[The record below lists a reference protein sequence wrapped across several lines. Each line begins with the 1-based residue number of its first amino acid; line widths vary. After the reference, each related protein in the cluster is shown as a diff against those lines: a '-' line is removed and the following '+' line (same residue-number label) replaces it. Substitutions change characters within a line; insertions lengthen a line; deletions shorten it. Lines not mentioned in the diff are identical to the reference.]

1 MKINEQK
8 PVIIAVD
15 IHYMTLRIVHMR
27 NFTSRYEEQCLDQ
40 ALMQNLQHF
49 SQKNLARKGLF
60 RGIGR

>member
-8 PVIIAVD
+8 PVNIAVD
-15 IHYMTLRIVHMR
+15 IHYMTLRIVYMR
-27 NFTSRYEEQCLDQ
+27 NFTSGYEEQCLDR

-60 RGIGR
+60 RGIGQ